1 MALVSLQNMELILWL
16 DFQQQLVSYW
26 FAWTVDVDLPAAS
39 SGSTQ
44 VLGSDKFAS
53 RRLLCWTRC
62 SCEIC
67 RNEFKG
73 CQCKSPGQ
81 FENPSWA
88 NYGQPPK
95 ISRVAKKTRDMCVSF
110 VFMPSH
116 QKKRG
121 VLTFGEPTQEDL
133 AKLRYIKSQSD
144 ITSWYVI

>member
-1 MALVSLQNMELILWL
+1 MVGWAWL
-16 DFQQQLVSYW
+16 GSFFLPESTLNFQQQLVSYW
-26 FAWTVDVDLPAAS
+26 FAWTVDVELPAAS

-44 VLGSDKFAS
+44 VSGSDKFAS

-95 ISRVAKKTRDMCVSF
+95 ISRVAKKTRDMCGSF

-116 QKKRG
+116 QKKYEG
-121 VLTFGEPTQEDL
+121 FLHLGNQPKKT
-133 AKLRYIKSQSD
+133 
-144 ITSWYVI
+144 